1 MCAPSR
7 SQTSETTSH
16 FLGSHQI
23 NWLMQKVSFRRPRSN
38 APFWKCSQLH
48 FKAANFNFNF
58 MVLEE
63 STDHKPAGKRKAFP
77 NEPQAILDMQWHAPF
92 NSLTVYL
99 MSLLPPAARFP
110 LWSRLRPTLKK
121 YRGASEIASSAAEGC
136 WKVHRW
142 TWCNVNAMPVML

>member
-7 SQTSETTSH
+7 SQTSETTRH

-77 NEPQAILDMQWHAPF
+77 QWAPSNLRHAMTCTF
-92 NSLTVYL
+92 QLLNSLFDV
-99 MSLLPPAARFP
+99 PPASCCPVSP
-110 LWSRLRPTLKK
+110 LEPTSANVKKVPRGLGNCELRCGGLLK
-121 YRGASEIASSAAEGC
+121 SAPLDL
-136 WKVHRW
+136 
-142 TWCNVNAMPVML
+142 M